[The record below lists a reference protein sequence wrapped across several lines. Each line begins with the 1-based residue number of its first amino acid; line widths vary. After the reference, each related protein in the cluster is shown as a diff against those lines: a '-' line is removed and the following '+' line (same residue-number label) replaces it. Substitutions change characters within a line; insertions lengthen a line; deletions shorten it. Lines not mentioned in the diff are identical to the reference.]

1 MTPFKILL
9 FQLCLLFIFSCKQ
22 NNDEADK
29 EKWKQEIIDTEKKFA
44 KLLKEKG
51 MHDAFIA
58 FADDEAVLMRNNNL
72 IIGKD
77 AIDKR
82 YRNLNS
88 KNLEW
93 KPDFVEVS
101 NSGDFA
107 YTYGKYNFK
116 YKDSLGN
123 DQIDTGIFHTVWKRQ
138 DDGSWKFVWD

>member
-1 MTPFKILL
+1 MTLYKILL
-9 FQLCLLFIFSCKQ
+9 FQLCLLCIFSCKQ
-22 NNDEADK
+22 NYDEGDK
-29 EKWKQEIIDTEKKFA
+29 EKWKQEIIDAETNFA

-101 NSGDFA
+101 NSGDLA